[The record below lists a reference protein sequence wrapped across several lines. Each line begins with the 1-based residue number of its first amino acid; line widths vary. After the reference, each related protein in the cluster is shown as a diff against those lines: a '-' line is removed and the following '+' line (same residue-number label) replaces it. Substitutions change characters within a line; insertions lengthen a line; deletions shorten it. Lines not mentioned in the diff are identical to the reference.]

1 MGLENKKDMRYEFL
15 RSVAMLL
22 IILLHFL
29 SHGGVNQNLDY
40 GNFDYIF
47 FSIMRT
53 LGYLGVNCFVLI
65 SGYFLYKSA
74 FRFSKVMRIVLQ
86 TLFYS
91 ILGALIVVFFFKD
104 NLGAKDILF
113 SLFPV
118 TSNKYWFVSVYVMML
133 FVSPLLNIVLNK
145 MNKEQHFRAIC
156 ASIMIFSVLPIVLFW
171 SKGVLSDGKDI
182 MWFLTLYII
191 AAYIRKYDV
200 QIKNKAV
207 IKFFLISI
215 IGTVLLETSIKG
227 FAQLIHIPTPEK
239 IMFFNNQFFILSA
252 SVLLFIGARNISMN
266 RVSNM
271 LAKMGGFTFGVYLL
285 HDNDLLRGH
294 VWRIVNAPRFLDNLC
309 VEISYMI
316 SVIILIFACG
326 CIVEFIRQKVFNYK
340 NIEKSF
346 CDYIDLYINR
356 LMAKLNI

>member
-1 MGLENKKDMRYEFL
+1 MFL
-15 RSVAMLL
+15 
-22 IILLHFL
+22 
-29 SHGGVNQNLDY
+29 
-40 GNFDYIF
+40 
-47 FSIMRT
+47 
-53 LGYLGVNCFVLI
+53 C
-65 SGYFLYKSA
+65 
-74 FRFSKVMRIVLQ
+74 
-86 TLFYS
+86 
-91 ILGALIVVFFFKD
+91 KD
-104 NLGAKDILF
+104 NLSAKDILF

-239 IMFFNNQFFILSA
+239 IMFFNN
-252 SVLLFIGARNISMN
+252 
-266 RVSNM
+266 
-271 LAKMGGFTFGVYLL
+271 
-285 HDNDLLRGH
+285 
-294 VWRIVNAPRFLDNLC
+294 
-309 VEISYMI
+309 
-316 SVIILIFACG
+316 
-326 CIVEFIRQKVFNYK
+326 
-340 NIEKSF
+340 
-346 CDYIDLYINR
+346 
-356 LMAKLNI
+356 